1 MEVNPE
7 TTGTTCRYCTQ
18 RIPEDT
24 RFCPHCGEYQ
34 EVQEHVNVFN
44 SFELRAV
51 LIYYFITLL
60 VCLLVNLDD
69 VVSDVYGLFVA
80 DAVMAVATITFTI
93 INWKGFKGLLSLR
106 RVRPLIVLLCIP
118 AAIIAALG
126 VNIMVEA
133 LNRSLFDQDFYFY
146 HMYESLPYAKTIMIL
161 SIAVYPAIFEE
172 LAFRGFM
179 YNYLNKLFDD
189 RMTMLITAFLF
200 ALLHLSF
207 LAFFWLFALG
217 WVFAWL
223 RNRYNTLWYGMVIH
237 FFFNLTAVFYELW
250 ELDVIK

>member
-1 MEVNPE
+1 MEENPE
-7 TTGTTCRYCTQ
+7 SAGSICRICTQ
-18 RIPEDT
+18 LIPEDT
-24 RFCPHCGEYQ
+24 RYCPHCGEFQ
-34 EVQEHVNVFN
+34 QVQQVNVFN

-60 VCLLVNLDD
+60 ICLLVKLDD

-80 DAVMAVATITFTI
+80 DAFMAVTTIVFVS
-93 INWKGFKGLLSLR
+93 INWQGFKGLFSLR
-106 RVRPLIVLLCIP
+106 RIKPLVMLLCIP
-118 AAIIAALG
+118 AAIVAALG
-126 VNIMVEA
+126 VNILVEA
-133 LNRSLFDQDFYFY
+133 VNRGLFDQDFYFY
-146 HMYESLPYAKTIMIL
+146 ELYRSLPYAKTLMVL
-161 SIAVYPAIFEE
+161 SIAVFPAIFEE

-217 WVFAWL
+217 WVLAWL
-223 RNRYNTLWYGMVIH
+223 RNKYQSLWYGMVIH

-250 ELDVIK
+250 ELDVIN